1 MEKVGNSQ
9 EGRTTPR
16 DRSAVSFPIPL
27 TRVQL
32 RLVLAV
38 AHRRHLQ
45 TDRGGNGQAHALRQF
60 FWRSPDGARSP
71 QRPRSYSRWP
81 HRGARCDGGGPGPDE
96 LTQATLLTQ
105 TRAPSGERL
114 PILHLLGI
122 DLIRLIYKFQ
132 GREFR
137 LTDMHGRVVQ
147 AILA

>member
-1 MEKVGNSQ
+1 LFSPSPIAGICRLTGVETARHMLS
-9 EGRTTPR
+9 
-16 DRSAVSFPIPL
+16 VSFS
-27 TRVQL
+27 
-32 RLVLAV
+32 
-38 AHRRHLQ
+38 
-45 TDRGGNGQAHALRQF
+45 
-60 FWRSPDGARSP
+60 WRSPDGARSP